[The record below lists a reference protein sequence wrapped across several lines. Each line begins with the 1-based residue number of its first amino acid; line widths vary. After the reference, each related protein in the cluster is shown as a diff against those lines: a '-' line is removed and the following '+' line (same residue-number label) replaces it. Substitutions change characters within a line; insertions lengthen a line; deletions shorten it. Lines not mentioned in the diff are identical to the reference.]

1 VHILAE
7 GKPIDTDQELLGIG
21 MTNFG
26 NSFSHGFTGAGAI
39 ARGALNYSS
48 GVRSP
53 LGGLYTGT
61 FFFNDQFMLKYVVIP
76 PHVCQKI
83 VMEFKV

>member
-7 GKPIDTDQELLGIG
+7 GKPIDTDQELLAIG
-21 MTNFG
+21 MANLG
-26 NSFSHGFTGAGAI
+26 NSFFHGFTGAGAI

-48 GVRSP
+48 GVRTP
-53 LGGLYTGT
+53 LGGLYTGK

-76 PHVCQKI
+76 PRVCK
-83 VMEFKV
+83 KL